1 MELKLRE
8 LIGSRSLLYYR
19 YGYYSKRLRRATS
32 IEKIHFATEKGS
44 FSCHRPRPAQSH
56 IQPHTATYSPY
67 QLVPTGVR
75 FTAQYT
81 VKIVTW
87 PSAWKY
93 AKNNVSSIFNRINN
107 NSPSPSQNAQLYCY
121 QLIPTVI
128 CDRADSSWL
137 EPRMCTLSPSLGC
150 IPTSSSGVCCIY
162 SSLPASSVSRACSSW
177 PSSHCE

>member
-1 MELKLRE
+1 MIVHECE
-8 LIGSRSLLYYR
+8 SEHGHYFTIGTVITVKGLDGQLASKKSISLQ
-19 YGYYSKRLRRATS
+19 KKAHFHATGLS
-32 IEKIHFATEKGS
+32 Q
-44 FSCHRPRPAQSH
+44 PR
-56 IQPHTATYSPY
+56 ATYSPY

-75 FTAQYT
+75 STAQYT

-107 NSPSPSQNAQLYCY
+107 NSPSPSPSQSAQLYCY
-121 QLIPTVI
+121 QLVPTVI

-137 EPRMCTLSPSLGC
+137 EPRTCTLSPSLGC
-150 IPTSSSGVCCIY
+150 ISTSSSGVCCIY
-162 SSLPASSVSRACSSW
+162 SSLPASSVSRACSSG